1 MACHTGKFKKSGLD
15 LSTRDLAIR
24 GGDRGSALVP
34 GKAQESLLYRV
45 AAHLAEPHMP
55 LQLPKLAE
63 ADLTED
69 VFRRWYPQFRP
80 KAA

>member
-24 GGDRGSALVP
+24 GGDRGPALVP

-45 AAHLAEPHMP
+45 AAHLAELHMP
-55 LQLPKLAE
+55 PQLPKLAE
-63 ADLTED
+63 ADLTEFGGVD
-69 VFRRWYPQFRP
+69 
-80 KAA
+80 